1 MSCRLQVSTDLVLI
15 DVAACLGKYILL
27 DTLFILPFLLSPRK
41 HIVRVHKLSSVSNTP
56 FVNKPLSPD
65 PQTKLYSI
73 HSDVPSGSALPFP

>member
-1 MSCRLQVSTDLVLI
+1 MQVIGI
-15 DVAACLGKYILL
+15 DWLGVDRRCCLPGQIHPSRYP
-27 DTLFILPFLLSPRK
+27 FILPFLLSPRK
-41 HIVRVHKLSSVSNTP
+41 HIVRVDKLSSVSNTP